1 MIRRIPPA
9 ARRWLGQWFPLIVF
23 YLSMDFMTLA
33 WLHPHEIGR
42 WILGVAAVFWGVRR
56 VAAFHPWYNGDYRQW
71 LRLTPW
77 TSRKPLP
84 MGPVVPTWGDGL
96 YLATILL
103 LSTTAPEPMSMRYV
117 ALFVL
122 GHVAAIVP
130 TIRKEDA
137 PIRAVTIAGLGLA
150 VRHFYNPPVC
160 LAVGAA
166 VYLIAYQGL
175 RRSLNRFAETAEPY
189 RLSSENLT
197 GDPLVDQLNAVGW
210 PYGPMLVDTQD
221 TRPWSRVD
229 TAILC
234 LLIAWWI
241 DSLGALFVDPQ
252 KRLAFLG
259 FIAAI
264 FELFPLMRLGGYVQG
279 CAPPISFWGRV
290 RTMRLILPGYDRI
303 LVGPIC
309 GLLAGPMT
317 VALLTAIGAPMEV
330 RLSTACGMV
339 LLVVILTP
347 PSLRRWR
354 LTGAYR
360 MDPGSPVRQ
369 AGKRFIQAG

>member
-9 ARRWLGQWFPLIVF
+9 ARRWLGQWFALVVF
-23 YLSMDFMTLA
+23 YLFVELVTLA
-33 WLHPHEIGR
+33 TPQPHEIGR

-56 VAAFHPWYNGDYRQW
+56 VAAFHPWYNGDYRRW
-71 LRLTPW
+71 LGQTPW

-103 LSTTAPEPMSMRYV
+103 LSTIAPEPGLLRYV
-117 ALFVL
+117 ALFVI

-150 VRHFYNPPVC
+150 VRHFYSPPVC
-160 LAVGAA
+160 LAAGVA
-166 VYLIAYQGL
+166 VYLLAYQGL
-175 RRSLNRFAETAEPY
+175 RRSLDRFAETPEPY
-189 RLSSENLT
+189 RLSHENVT

-221 TRPWSRVD
+221 TRPWPRLD

-234 LLIAWWI
+234 LLVAWWI
-241 DSLGALFVDPQ
+241 DCLAALFVDPQ
-252 KRLAFLG
+252 RRLAFL
-259 FIAAI
+259 ALVSSI
-264 FELFPLMRLGGYVQG
+264 FELFTLLRLGAYVQG
-279 CAPPISFWGRV
+279 CAPPISFWGRI
-290 RTMRLILPGYDRI
+290 RTMRLIIPGYDRI
-303 LVGPIC
+303 WVGTIC

-317 VALLTAIGAPMEV
+317 VALLAGLGAPMEA
-330 RLSTACGMV
+330 RLSAACGMV
-339 LLVVILTP
+339 LLVLILTP

-360 MDPGSPVRQ
+360 LDPMKARQ
-369 AGKRFIQAG
+369 AGKQFIQAG